1 MMDRKLDSLRKEMI
15 EKINQQKSLTMDNV
29 SEIFREME
37 EVRNTAVDIDLQN
50 KKLLGE
56 VKELRIK
63 NKILLE

>member
-1 MMDRKLDSLRKEMI
+1 MDRKLDSLRKEMI